1 MVFYRSVS
9 LLSKLRSRVVHQP
22 SLTNSIRWLQI
33 QTSSDL
39 DLHAQLKEL
48 IPEQQERLKKIK
60 SEYGKV
66 QLGNITVDMVLGG
79 MRGMTGLLW
88 ETSLLDADEG
98 IRFRG
103 LSIPECQ
110 KVLPGA
116 KPGGEPLPEGLL
128 WLLLTGKV
136 PTKEQVDALSKELR
150 SRATIP
156 EYVYKAIDALPVTAH
171 PMTQFTT
178 GVMALQVESEFSKAY
193 EKGIHKSKYWE
204 PTYEDS
210 LSLIAQVPAVAAYI
224 YRRIYKNGERI
235 PADESLDYGG
245 NFAHMLGFDGPEMQE
260 LMRLYVT
267 IHSDHE
273 GGNVSAHTGH
283 LVASALS
290 DPYLSFAAALNG
302 LAGPLH
308 GLANQEVLMWI
319 KSVVSECREDVTKDQ
334 LKDYI
339 WKTLNSGKV
348 VPGFGHG
355 VLRKTDPRYTCQRE
369 FALKHLPDDP
379 LFQLV
384 SKLYDVVPPILL
396 ELGKVKNPWPNVD
409 AHSGVLLN
417 YYGLTEARY
426 YTVLFGVSRAIGICS
441 QLIWDRALG
450 LPLERPKSVTMEWL
464 EKHCKKSA

>member
-1 MVFYRSVS
+1 MVFHRGAS
-9 LLSKLRSRVVHQP
+9 LLTKLRSRAVQQP
-22 SLTNSIRWLQI
+22 GLRNSVRWFQV
-33 QTSSDL
+33 QTSSE
-39 DLHAQLKEL
+39 DLHSQLKEL
-48 IPEQQERLKKIK
+48 IPQQQERLKKLR
-60 SEYGKV
+60 SEHGKV
-66 QLGNITVDMVLGG
+66 QLGNITVDMVIGG

-88 ETSLLDADEG
+88 ETSLLDAEEG

-110 KVLPGA
+110 KLLPAA
-116 KPGGEPLPEGLL
+116 KSGGEPLPEGLL

-136 PTKEQVDALSKELR
+136 PTKEQVDSLSKELR
-150 SRATIP
+150 SRATVP
-156 EYVYKAIDALPVTAH
+156 DHVYKTIDALPVDAH

-178 GVMALQVESEFSKAY
+178 GVMALQVQSEFQKAY

-210 LSLIAQVPAVAAYI
+210 LSLIAQLPIVASYV
-224 YRRIYKNGERI
+224 YRRMYKNGQVI
-235 PADESLDYGG
+235 PMDDSLDYGG
-245 NFAHMLGFDGPEMQE
+245 NFAHMLGFDDPAMQE

-308 GLANQEVLMWI
+308 GLANQEVLLWI
-319 KSVVSECREDVTKDQ
+319 KSVVEECGENVSKED
-334 LKDYI
+334 LKKYV

-348 VPGFGHG
+348 VPGYGHG
-355 VLRKTDPRYTCQRE
+355 VLRNTDPRYTCQRE
-369 FALKHLPDDP
+369 FALKHMPEDP
-379 LFQLV
+379 LFKLV
-384 SKLYDVVPPILL
+384 SNLYEVVPPILL

-426 YTVLFGVSRAIGICS
+426 YTVLFGVSRAIGICA

-464 EKHCKKSA
+464 EKHCKK